1 MERDGKGAD
10 RQRGQQSSGG
20 GLAGGAA
27 DQRGTGKEGPS
38 GQCRHGGYQAGDDD
52 AAALPVGSIMEIV
65 TMEQPAGN
73 TGEGGGRDGDDEKD
87 GQGHGLSPVLGGSVI
102 R

>member
-10 RQRGQQSSGG
+10 RQHRQQSGG
-20 GLAGGAA
+20 NELPVAAG
-27 DQRGTGKEGPS
+27 QRGTGKEPG
-38 GQCRHGGYQAGDDD
+38 GQRHHGGRQPGDDNT
-52 AAALPVGSIMEIV
+52 AALPVGSIMEIV

-73 TGEGGGRDGDDEKD
+73 TGEGGGLTAMIRRWTRTW
-87 GQGHGLSPVLGGSVI
+87 SVSRSGGSAI